1 MSGAPN
7 RGGSGRPDTPE
18 IRTRP
23 ATVDD
28 VREVFEN
35 LSDHTKAELSEVMMD
50 PKALEAEYIGHAARG
65 GAWAMDVD
73 GEPVLVYG
81 VKSYDGYYSM
91 WSAATPEYYDLGT
104 TGIRATRYFLEH
116 MDFDAPLIIMSASP
130 HEHTERWFN
139 VLGFVKRKEVGPH
152 KVFTRYNEACI

>member
-1 MSGAPN
+1 MN
-7 RGGSGRPDTPE
+7 
-18 IRTRP
+18 ICTRP
-23 ATVDD
+23 ATVSD
-28 VREVFEN
+28 VHEVFAN
-35 LSDHTKAELSEVMMD
+35 LSDQTKDEIAEVMMD
-50 PKALEAEYIGHAARG
+50 PKAIEFDYANIAAKG
-65 GAWAMDVD
+65 GAWAMYVD
-73 GEPVLVYG
+73 DEPVLVYG
-81 VKSYDGYYSM
+81 AKSYDGYYSM
-91 WSAATPEYYDLGT
+91 WSAATPEYYDLGA